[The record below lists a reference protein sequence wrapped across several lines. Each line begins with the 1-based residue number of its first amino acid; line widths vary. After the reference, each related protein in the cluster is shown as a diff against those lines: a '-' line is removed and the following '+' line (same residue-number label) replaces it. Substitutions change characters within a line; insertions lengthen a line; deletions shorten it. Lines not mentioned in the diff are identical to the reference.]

1 MRETNT
7 QTLFQVSLLWRYFTS
22 KELNNLSCFKTTRLD
37 SDINGFGRSCIMA
50 SHLRVIQFF
59 DYSRLV
65 LAIGTRL
72 IVIIKPSHLCPA
84 SCDSMSSVLQK
95 RRSGICSDAW
105 IPLFMYIIYNH
116 PPLLCDIFHRDVADL
131 SQIPRLCRHK
141 LTQKATKILSIPPM
155 ISNIGADFHCF
166 SKIIR
171 NFAAR
176 MTFVPYVGMI

>member
-1 MRETNT
+1 MQYLKINFLYITVEQDGNNNILRTYGILWQMRETNT

-105 IPLFMYIIYNH
+105 IPLFMYII
-116 PPLLCDIFHRDVADL
+116 
-131 SQIPRLCRHK
+131 S
-141 LTQKATKILSIPPM
+141 
-155 ISNIGADFHCF
+155 
-166 SKIIR
+166 
-171 NFAAR
+171 
-176 MTFVPYVGMI
+176 